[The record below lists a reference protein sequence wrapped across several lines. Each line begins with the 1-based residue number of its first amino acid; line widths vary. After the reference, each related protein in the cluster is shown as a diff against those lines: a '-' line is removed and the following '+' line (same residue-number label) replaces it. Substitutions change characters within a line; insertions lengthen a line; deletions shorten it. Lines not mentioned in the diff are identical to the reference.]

1 MTPEQR
7 QLFYSSVANHFTKDT
22 DVVDFNTN
30 RKITIPAG
38 TKVIKMC
45 EGSTILWDRVYP
57 YTDLDLYD
65 PRIHERWQERV
76 VESAEYIQKN
86 ISKKEDS
93 HE

>member
-7 QLFYSSVANHFTKDT
+7 QLFYSNVANHFTKDT
-22 DVVDFNTN
+22 GLVDFNTN

-45 EGSTILWDRVYP
+45 EGSSVLRDRVYP

-65 PRIHERWQERV
+65 PQIHERWQERV

-86 ISKKEDS
+86 ISKKGGQP
-93 HE
+93 